1 MSRNRP
7 ITYIAI
13 IVTFIFFYSYLLFPS
28 SSSSSTRTPTSPYNS
43 PEQQGF
49 SPASSRG
56 SRSHSSHHDDDG
68 SSGGGGAGGV
78 FHGPV
83 MNGPGEVIMPKL
95 GNETIKQ
102 ELGRASWKL
111 LHTMLARFPE
121 KPTAD
126 EREALKSYLYL
137 FGRLY
142 PCGECATHF
151 RLLLQK
157 YPPQTSS
164 RDAASQ
170 WGCVVHNAVNERL
183 RKEIFDCG
191 TIADKYHCGCA
202 EEDEKKKKELEELEL
217 DGKKTDGSGGSEM
230 VKQKKVADRA
240 VDTEGEE
247 EGEMK
252 LVKEGLTRGG

>member
-7 ITYIAI
+7 ITYVAI
-13 IVTFIFFYSYLLFPS
+13 IAAFIFFYSYLLFPS
-28 SSSSSTRTPTSPYNS
+28 SSSRSASPYNS
-43 PEQQGF
+43 PEQ
-49 SPASSRG
+49 SS
-56 SRSHSSHHDDDG
+56 SSSWKGKGDG
-68 SSGGGGAGGV
+68 LSDSSSGGGGV
-78 FHGPV
+78 FRTPP
-83 MNGPGEVIMPKL
+83 MNAPGEVIMPKL

-121 KPTAD
+121 KPTMD

-170 WGCVVHNAVNERL
+170 WGCVVHNVVNERL
-183 RKEIFDCG
+183 RKPIFDCG

-202 EEDEKKKKELEELEL
+202 EEDEKKRKLEEEGKAEGSSSEL
-217 DGKKTDGSGGSEM
+217 VE
-230 VKQKKVADRA
+230 KQKVVDR
-240 VDTEGEE
+240 DGEE

-252 LVKEGLTRGG
+252 LVKEGL

>member
-13 IVTFIFFYSYLLFPS
+13 IAAFIFFYSYLLFPS
-28 SSSSSTRTPTSPYNS
+28 SSSRPASPYNS
-43 PEQQGF
+43 PEQ
-49 SPASSRG
+49 SS
-56 SRSHSSHHDDDG
+56 SSWKGKGDG
-68 SSGGGGAGGV
+68 LSDSSGGGGV
-78 FHGPV
+78 FRTPP
-83 MNGPGEVIMPKL
+83 MNAPGEVIMPKL

-121 KPTAD
+121 KPTMD

-170 WGCVVHNAVNERL
+170 WGCVVHNVVNERL
-183 RKEIFDCG
+183 RKPIFDCG

-202 EEDEKKKKELEELEL
+202 EEDEKKRKLEEE
-217 DGKKTDGSGGSEM
+217 GKAEGSGSEL
-230 VKQKKVADRA
+230 VEKQKVVDR
-240 VDTEGEE
+240 DGEE

>member
-1 MSRNRP
+1 MRHKTPTAMMSRNRP

-13 IVTFIFFYSYLLFPS
+13 IAAFIFFYSYLLFPS
-28 SSSSSTRTPTSPYNS
+28 SSSARTSSPYSS
-43 PEQQGF
+43 PEQ
-49 SPASSRG
+49 SYSS
-56 SRSHSSHHDDDG
+56 SHSKSGGSSSHQSHH
-68 SSGGGGAGGV
+68 GAGGSGNGGLTNGGT
-78 FHGPV
+78 FHTPP
-83 MNGPGEVIMPKL
+83 MHGPGEVIMPKL

-121 KPTAD
+121 KPTMD

-183 RKEIFDCG
+183 GKEIFDCG

-202 EEDEKKKKELEELEL
+202 EEDEKKKKLEEEGEKE
-217 DGKKTDGSGGSEM
+217 GKAEGSGKEEL
-230 VKQKKVADRA
+230 VKQKDN
-240 VDTEGEE
+240 E

>member
-13 IVTFIFFYSYLLFPS
+13 IAAFIFFYSYLLFPS
-28 SSSSSTRTPTSPYNS
+28 SSSRTASPYGS
-43 PEQQGF
+43 PEQSYSSSSSSSSSWKKGDGLSGF
-49 SPASSRG
+49 RTPEMHA
-56 SRSHSSHHDDDG
+56 
-68 SSGGGGAGGV
+68 
-78 FHGPV
+78 
-83 MNGPGEVIMPKL
+83 PGEVIMPKL

-121 KPTAD
+121 KPTTD

-183 RKEIFDCG
+183 RKPIFDCG

-202 EEDEKKKKELEELEL
+202 EEDEKKKKSEEE
-217 DGKKTDGSGGSEM
+217 GRAEGTGSES
-230 VKQKKVADRA
+230 VDKQKV
-240 VDTEGEE
+240 VDGDEE

-252 LVKEGLTRGG
+252 LVREGLTRGG

>member
-1 MSRNRP
+1 MPKKPAIMSRNRP

-13 IVTFIFFYSYLLFPS
+13 IAAFIFFYSYLLFPS
-28 SSSSSTRTPTSPYNS
+28 SSSSRPSSPYNS
-43 PEQQGF
+43 PEQ
-49 SPASSRG
+49 SYSSSSSSSSSSGG
-56 SRSHSSHHDDDG
+56 SSSWKGKGDG
-68 SSGGGGAGGV
+68 VLDGSGGGGV
-78 FHGPV
+78 FRTPPMHA
-83 MNGPGEVIMPKL
+83 PGEVIMPKL

-111 LHTMLARFPE
+111 LHTMLGRFPE
-121 KPTAD
+121 KPTMD

-170 WGCVVHNAVNERL
+170 WGCVVHNVVNERL
-183 RKEIFDCG
+183 RKPMFDCG

-202 EEDEKKKKELEELEL
+202 EEDEKKRKLEEE
-217 DGKKTDGSGGSEM
+217 GGGEKEEGTGSEL
-230 VKQKKVADRA
+230 VEKQKVVDR
-240 VDTEGEE
+240 DEG

>member
-1 MSRNRP
+1 MH
-7 ITYIAI
+7 A
-13 IVTFIFFYSYLLFPS
+13 
-28 SSSSSTRTPTSPYNS
+28 
-43 PEQQGF
+43 
-49 SPASSRG
+49 
-56 SRSHSSHHDDDG
+56 
-68 SSGGGGAGGV
+68 
-78 FHGPV
+78 
-83 MNGPGEVIMPKL
+83 PGEVIMPKL

-121 KPTAD
+121 KPTTD

-183 RKEIFDCG
+183 RKPIFDCG

-202 EEDEKKKKELEELEL
+202 EEDEKKKKSEEE
-217 DGKKTDGSGGSEM
+217 GRAEGTGSES
-230 VKQKKVADRA
+230 VDKQKV
-240 VDTEGEE
+240 VDGDEE

-252 LVKEGLTRGG
+252 LVREG

>member
-1 MSRNRP
+1 MPKKPLQMTTMTRTRP

-13 IVTFIFFYSYLLFPS
+13 ILAFVFFYSYVLLPS
-28 SSSSSTRTPTSPYNS
+28 HPTSSPYNS
-43 PEQQGF
+43 PEK
-49 SPASSRG
+49 SASWKG
-56 SRSHSSHHDDDG
+56 D
-68 SSGGGGAGGV
+68 GV
-78 FHGPV
+78 FKTPSIHA
-83 MNGPGEVIMPKL
+83 PGEVIMPKL

-121 KPTAD
+121 NPSVD

-183 RKEIFDCG
+183 RKPIFDCG

-202 EEDEKKKKELEELEL
+202 EEDEKKRKE
-217 DGKKTDGSGGSEM
+217 
-230 VKQKKVADRA
+230 AA
-240 VDTEGEE
+240 EGEDDD